1 MMGKR
6 EEKRQLRADGAAPLT
21 RWMRVGGL
29 SWSGDGDDE
38 VVRGGGEKTRQAN
51 WDGLVRDRPGA
62 TKRFWYG
69 SGGGGTGTGTS
80 SGSSRY
86 LRYLWHLRYVSEKES
101 PILSL

>member
-1 MMGKR
+1 MGKR

-29 SWSGDGDDE
+29 SWSGDGEDE

-51 WDGLVRDRPGA
+51 WNGLVRDRPGA

-69 SGGGGTGTGTS
+69 SGGGHWHWNELGFLTVPTFGT
-80 SGSSRY
+80 Y
-86 LRYLWHLRYVSEKES
+86 LRYVSEKES

>member
-1 MMGKR
+1 MGKR
-6 EEKRQLRADGAAPLT
+6 EEKGQLRADGAAPLT

-51 WDGLVRDRPGA
+51 WNGLVRDRPGA

-69 SGGGGTGTGTS
+69 SGGGPLALERARVPHGT
-80 SGSSRY
+80 Y
-86 LRYLWHLRYVSEKES
+86 LRYLRYVSEKES